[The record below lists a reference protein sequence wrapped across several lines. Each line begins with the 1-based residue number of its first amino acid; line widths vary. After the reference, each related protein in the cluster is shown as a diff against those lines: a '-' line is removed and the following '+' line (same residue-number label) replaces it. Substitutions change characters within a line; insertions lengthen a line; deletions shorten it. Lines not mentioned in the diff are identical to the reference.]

1 MPLYPFLAT
10 ELARYLGLDA
20 SNLPAGAEFNEVA
33 YRCMA
38 ADHAIE
44 DIYPALKTVMDRLD
58 DGALGIPPQLLKL
71 AEIRPFRLFVSTTF
85 DNLLERALNQ
95 VRSADEG
102 PAKTLTYAPSAWD
115 DLPAHSATSDPVI
128 VYRLFGKLSATP
140 LSYAITQEDVLEYV
154 HALQSDA
161 RQPNLFFDRVTT
173 DSLLLIGNSFDGWL
187 ARFFMRAAKRDRFS
201 TTRGAID
208 YVADRKMRG
217 DDNLVLFLRHFSRG
231 TKFFQ
236 GGGAIEFINEL
247 HQRWTKYQPQ
257 RTTADDKPPVA
268 SLPAVS
274 AGKGSVFLSYASEDL
289 DHAKRLFAALDSR
302 GIDVFFDKTDLRA
315 GDNYERELR
324 HSIRS
329 SSLFIPLISRHT
341 LTEQRRFFR
350 IEWREAIKQ
359 AEQAAWNSK
368 FVVPVVVDD
377 TAYDAQA
384 VPPEWQDLHWTRFAS
399 GQPSDTFIDE
409 IQSGYRRYQKSR
421 LESR

>member
-10 ELARYLGLDA
+10 KLALYLGLDA
-20 SNLPAGAEFNEVA
+20 DELPPGAEFNEVA

-38 ADHAIE
+38 AGHAIE

-58 DGALGIPPQLLKL
+58 EQALGIPPQLVKL
-71 AEIRPFRLFVSTTF
+71 AEIEPFRLFVSTTF
-85 DNLLERALNQ
+85 DNLLERALDQ

-102 PAKTLTYAPSAWD
+102 PAQTLTYAPSAWD
-115 DLPAHSATSDPVI
+115 DLPANSARSDPSI

-161 RQPNLFFDRVTT
+161 RQPNLFFDRVTA

-201 TTRGAID
+201 TSRGAID
-208 YVADRKMRG
+208 YVADKKMHG
-217 DDNLVLFLRHFSRG
+217 DNNLVLFLRHFSRG

-236 GGGAIEFINEL
+236 GGSAIEFIDQL
-247 HQRWTKYQPQ
+247 HQRWTEYQPQ
-257 RTTADDKPPVA
+257 RESIDDSPTET
-268 SLPAVS
+268 SLPGVNT
-274 AGKGSVFLSYASEDL
+274 GKGAVFLSYASEDL
-289 DHAKRLFAALDSR
+289 DHAKRLFNALDNR

-315 GDNYERELR
+315 GDDYERELR
-324 HSIRS
+324 QSIRS
-329 SSLFIPLISRHT
+329 SSLFIPLISKHT
-341 LTEQRRFFR
+341 LTDQRRFFR

-368 FVVPVVVDD
+368 FVVPLVVDD
-377 TAYDAQA
+377 TAYDTQA
-384 VPPEWQDLHWTRFAS
+384 VPPEWKDLHWTRSAG
-399 GQPSDTFIDE
+399 GQPSDAFIDE